1 MYRRIIYIGFA
12 LIALVSLHAGGTV
25 YAQTNSKNA
34 AVADLQNKINQRNA
48 DIQALEKEI
57 ASYVKQ
63 LTDLGGQASSLSST
77 IKSLQL
83 TQKKLET
90 DIKVTENKI
99 AEKTF
104 QIQQLG
110 TQISDKED
118 TIGDNRRIIVKSFA
132 TMNEMGDRSLVELL
146 LAKGSLSTAWNSLE
160 DISTVQHGLSD
171 RIGQLQSV
179 KANLEAN
186 KKATEKAK
194 AELQG
199 LNKQLKDQRGVVLNT
214 ATEQNQ
220 LLKETKNSQAEYTK
234 LLATRQE
241 QKDAFERE
249 VGNLE
254 AALKITIDPNSIP
267 TTGSGLL
274 KYPIDNPRITQY
286 FGNTKFATKNPQIY
300 KSGTH
305 PGIDFA
311 ASIGTPIRAAMGG
324 TVVGSGNMDLAGR
337 GRCRAYGKWIMIRH
351 DNGLSTLYAHLSL
364 ISISTGQSI
373 STGEVIGYSGN
384 TGATTGPHLHFGV
397 YATEGVR
404 ITNLVSSTYCSGVLY
419 PLADPS
425 AYLNPLSYL

>member
-1 MYRRIIYIGFA
+1 MGIFMSL
-12 LIALVSLHAGGTV
+12 LIVPHVSYGQATS
-25 YAQTNSKNA
+25 QQA
-34 AVADLQNKINQRNA
+34 AISDLQNKINQRTSA
-48 DIQALEKEI
+48 IQVLEKEI
-57 ASYVKQ
+57 AGYVNQ
-63 LTDLGGQASSLSST
+63 LTELGSQATSLSAT

-83 TQKKLET
+83 TQKKLEA

-99 AEKTF
+99 AEKNF

-118 TIGDNRRIIVKSFA
+118 TIDTDRRIIARSFA
-132 TMNEMGDRSLVELL
+132 TMNEVGDKSLPELL
-146 LAKGSLSTAWNSLE
+146 LSRGSLSSAWNALE
-160 DISTVQHGLSD
+160 DITSVQQGLTR
-171 RIGQLQSV
+171 RIGELQSA
-179 KANLEAN
+179 KANLEVN

-194 AELQG
+194 SELQG
-199 LNKQLKDQRGVVLNT
+199 LNKQLKDQRSVVVST

-220 LLKETKNSQAEYTK
+220 LLKETKNSQAEYAK
-234 LLATRQE
+234 LLASRQQ

-249 VGNLE
+249 VDQLE

-267 TTGSGLL
+267 STGSGVL
-274 KYPIDNPRITQY
+274 KYPLDPPIRVTQY
-286 FGNTKFATKNPQIY
+286 FGGTKFATRNPQIY

-305 PGIDFA
+305 PGMDFG
-311 ASIGTPIRAAMGG
+311 ASIGTPVRAALSG

-337 GRCRAYGKWIMIRH
+337 GRCRAYGKWIMLKH
-351 DNGLSTLYAHLSL
+351 SNGLSTLYAHLSL
-364 ISISTGQSI
+364 IGVTNGESVVTGQ
-373 STGEVIGYSGN
+373 VIGYSGN

-404 ITNLVSSTYCSGVLY
+404 ITNLVSSTYCSGALY